1 MGKRVQIF
9 ESVIEPKDTN
19 VLWLNGDSIKKYI
32 KGKWRDISDGAMS
45 DYDIQYI
52 MSSWGLCPSPPPP
65 YGNYGDYGSGVGALS
80 EGGEVNSGGIGN
92 YEEEAIAE

>member
-45 DYDIQYI
+45 DYDIEYI
-52 MSSWGLCPSPPPP
+52 MSTLGLCPAPYGN